1 MIGWDEVYTFTGGVM
16 SNGKVIQTRCEDA
29 LVSRIESYR
38 DREELR
44 SESAAVRKLLTFA
57 LDILDSSA
65 DAPPISN
72 RKLLEEIL
80 SVSSENA
87 AMICQ
92 SHTFTYHL
100 EITDDIKNNSKK
112 MRAHAKVFGR
122 SKAESFLSGEK

>member
-1 MIGWDEVYTFTGGVM
+1 M
-16 SNGKVIQTRCEDA
+16 SHGKVIQTRCEDA

-44 SESAAVRKLLTFA
+44 SDSAAVRKLLTFA

-92 SHTFTYHL
+92 AHTFTYHTN
-100 EITDDIKNNSKK
+100 ITDYIRDDSKK
-112 MRAHAKVFGR
+112 IRAKAKEFGR
-122 SKAESFLSGEK
+122 IKAESFLSGEK

>member
-1 MIGWDEVYTFTGGVM
+1 M

-100 EITDDIKNNSKK
+100 NITDDIKNNSKK
-112 MRAHAKVFGR
+112 MRANGKIFGR